1 MAKRGLQTVHD
12 KSTFIFTIEPVFIM
26 KAGLFFFQ
34 NVCFK
39 FFLSSNK
46 L

>member
-1 MAKRGLQTVHD
+1 MVKHGLPTVHD

-26 KAGLFFFQ
+26 KAGLFYFRES
-34 NVCFK
+34 CFK